1 MAPQIGRKYGLRYGA
16 ALDVLRELNL
26 RYGIGTGYDLIDNRG
41 RNNRTHIVNSDGPI
55 CTIELFYHEDEGGK
69 NVVDK
74 VLIETREF
82 REEYKKC
89 AAIFDD
95 RIIENRNILRKPDG
109 YPQYRYW
116 LDFSECDYDMS
127 TGEKLEKAIC
137 DMYLLAT
144 SFENNYEMV
153 IEDLGIADE

>member
-1 MAPQIGRKYGLRYGA
+1 MFFTTKR
-16 ALDVLRELNL
+16 NH
-26 RYGIGTGYDLIDNRG
+26 IGTVALEMMVVPENSHHGEIRQTHNRG
-41 RNNRTHIVNSDGPI
+41 RNNRTHIINSDGPI

-89 AAIFDD
+89 AVIFDD
-95 RIIENRNILRKPDG
+95 RIIENMNILRKPDG

-127 TGEKLEKAIC
+127 TGEKLKKAIW
-137 DMYLLAT
+137 DMYLLAN

-153 IEDLGIADE
+153 MEDLEIADE